1 MLLSSKNKTF
11 LFSIIDINNFICY
24 YRLSVVNG
32 GISMAIGERMRA
44 FRNAIGMTQKELGKK
59 LGFSEHTAVIRV
71 GQYENEKRTPKPD
84 MINQLAQIFD
94 VAPEAIA
101 VPNIDNY
108 YGLMH
113 TLFTLEDRYGL
124 TVANIDGEVC
134 LKQNINHP
142 DYDMTL
148 ADYLRDWN
156 EMKTKLNNGSIRT
169 AEYDHWRHSFP
180 EDLSKKTR
188 DRIDQ
193 KREHNK

>member
-1 MLLSSKNKTF
+1 
-11 LFSIIDINNFICY
+11 
-24 YRLSVVNG
+24 
-32 GISMAIGERMRA
+32 MAIGERMRW
-44 FRNAIGMTQKELGKK
+44 FRNAAGMTQKELGKL
-59 LGFSEHTAVIRV
+59 LGFSERTAVIRI

-84 MINQLAQIFD
+84 MIKQLAKIFD

-101 VPNIDNY
+101 VPEIDNY

-124 TVANIDGEVC
+124 TVANMDGEIV

-156 EMKTKLNNGSIRT
+156 EMKMKLNNGSIRT
-169 AEYDHWRHSFP
+169 SDYDHWRHSFP
-180 EDLSKKTR
+180 ADKVASIKKE
-188 DRIDQ
+188 IDEI
-193 KREHNK
+193 KNDNE

>member
-1 MLLSSKNKTF
+1 
-11 LFSIIDINNFICY
+11 
-24 YRLSVVNG
+24 
-32 GISMAIGERMRA
+32 MAIGERMRW
-44 FRNAIGMTQKELGKK
+44 FRNAAGMTQKELGKL
-59 LGFSEHTAVIRV
+59 LGFSERTAVIRV

-84 MINQLAQIFD
+84 MIKQLAKIFD

-101 VPNIDNY
+101 VPEIDNY

-124 TVANIDGEVC
+124 TVANIDGEIV

-156 EMKTKLNNGSIRT
+156 EMKMKLNNGSILT
-169 AEYDHWRHSFP
+169 SDYDHWRHSFP
-180 EDLSKKTR
+180 KDEVEATR
-188 DRIDQ
+188 
-193 KREHNK
+193 KRMDAKRTKE

>member
-1 MLLSSKNKTF
+1 
-11 LFSIIDINNFICY
+11 
-24 YRLSVVNG
+24 
-32 GISMAIGERMRA
+32 MAIGERMRA
-44 FRNAIGMTQKELGKK
+44 FRNAMGMTQKELGKK
-59 LGFSEHTAVIRV
+59 LGFSERTAVIRV
-71 GQYENEKRTPKPD
+71 GQYENEKRTPKQD

-124 TVANIDGEVC
+124 TVAYMDGEVV

-156 EMKTKLNNGSIRT
+156 EMKTKLNNGSILVS
-169 AEYDHWRHSFP
+169 EYNHWRHCFP
-180 EDLSKKTR
+180 KAMSTE
-188 DRIDQ
+188 Q
-193 KREHNK
+193 KRRMDAFKEHNKKGE

>member
-1 MLLSSKNKTF
+1 
-11 LFSIIDINNFICY
+11 
-24 YRLSVVNG
+24 
-32 GISMAIGERMRA
+32 MAIGERMRA

-59 LGFSEHTAVIRV
+59 LGFSERTAVIRV
-71 GQYENEKRTPKPD
+71 GQYENEKRTPKQD
-84 MINQLAQIFD
+84 MINQLAKIFD

-124 TVANIDGEVC
+124 TVANIDGEVV

-169 AEYDHWRHSFP
+169 AEYDHWRHRFP
-180 EDLSKKTR
+180 VDKVEALKKEADIKKHSKK
-188 DRIDQ
+188 
-193 KREHNK
+193 

>member
-1 MLLSSKNKTF
+1 
-11 LFSIIDINNFICY
+11 
-24 YRLSVVNG
+24 
-32 GISMAIGERMRA
+32 MAIGERIRW
-44 FRNAIGMTQKELGKK
+44 FRNAAGMTQNELGKK
-59 LGFSEHTAVIRV
+59 LGFSERTAVIRV
-71 GQYENEKRTPKPD
+71 GQYENEKRTPKQD
-84 MINQLAQIFD
+84 MINQLAEIFD

-124 TVANIDGEVC
+124 TVASIDGEVV
-134 LKQNINHP
+134 LKQNVNHP

-148 ADYLRDWN
+148 ADYLRYWN

-180 EDLSKKTR
+180 ADMITEERQERDLLISKKKGYNLT
-188 DRIDQ
+188 
-193 KREHNK
+193 

>member
-1 MLLSSKNKTF
+1 
-11 LFSIIDINNFICY
+11 
-24 YRLSVVNG
+24 
-32 GISMAIGERMRA
+32 MAIGERMRA

>member
-1 MLLSSKNKTF
+1 
-11 LFSIIDINNFICY
+11 
-24 YRLSVVNG
+24 
-32 GISMAIGERMRA
+32 MAIGERMRS

-71 GQYENEKRTPKPD
+71 GQYENEKRTPKQD

-124 TVANIDGEVC
+124 TVAFMDGEVVI
-134 LKQNINHP
+134 KQNINHP

-148 ADYLRDWN
+148 ADYLRSWN
-156 EMKTKLNNGSIRT
+156 EMKTKLNNGSILVS
-169 AEYDHWRHSFP
+169 EYDHWRHSFP
-180 EDLSKKTR
+180 ADMIEEQAKDRYEFRHKEDER
-188 DRIDQ
+188 
-193 KREHNK
+193 